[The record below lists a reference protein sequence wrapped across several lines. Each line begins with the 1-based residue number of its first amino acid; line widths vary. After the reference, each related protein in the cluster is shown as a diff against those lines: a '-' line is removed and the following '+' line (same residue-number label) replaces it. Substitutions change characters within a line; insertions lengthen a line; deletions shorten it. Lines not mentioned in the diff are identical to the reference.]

1 MCFLLPGS
9 PSRFTLLGPLT
20 APPPSRKIICR
31 VKMTNAKNNVK
42 MCRAGGFYTL
52 GIFFFANAK
61 LTTSLPGFSPLLR
74 ERTMVA
80 AGHVEMCVS
89 KLRSGGRFLRFS
101 TKFCPLDDKIL
112 PEVGRKLLLHNGAC
126 LQTASLS
133 ASYDKA
139 LIVC

>member
-1 MCFLLPGS
+1 
-9 PSRFTLLGPLT
+9 
-20 APPPSRKIICR
+20 
-31 VKMTNAKNNVK
+31 

-126 LQTASLS
+126 LQTALLS